1 VRDSVLRLTQF
12 HRAACTLPEQDTD
25 LSITLR
31 DFMAA
36 LRGTGSDL
44 TICRAGLLLAGTA
57 ESRRPRS
64 PPHEPKPAHG
74 DRSGSVCELEREGG
88 VPLCHVRLV
97 VWIG

>member
-57 ESRRPRS
+57 ESRRAKV
-64 PPHEPKPAHG
+64 HTAM
-74 DRSGSVCELEREGG
+74 SGSRPQGS
-88 VPLCHVRLV
+88 VRIRL
-97 VWIG
+97 